1 MRSLLYRQSDTY
13 AVHYGA
19 APLIQLSAEEAAEE
33 SEPVRQEP
41 SREEDSPIENG
52 TYVSQIPPMRVER
65 VEEDQFGLDEV
76 DRAELRRQEPEISRE
91 LAPYIRREVNRME
104 SEGKILGDESID
116 PEHLRLSIE
125 NIMERLA
132 MQRQQ
137 NRGNLEDLIRLLL
150 LNEIF
155 DRRRRCRRRGNCQR

>member
-13 AVHYGA
+13 AVHYGT
-19 APLIQLSAEEAAEE
+19 APLIQLSAEATEE
-33 SEPVRQEP
+33 SEPVRQES
-41 SREEDSPIENG
+41 SREEDRPLENG
-52 TYVSQIPPMRVER
+52 AYVSQIPPMRVER

-76 DRAELRRQEPEISRE
+76 DRAELRRQEPDISRE
-91 LAPYIRREVNRME
+91 LAPYIRREANRME
-104 SEGKILGDESID
+104 SEGGILADESMD
-116 PEHLRLSIE
+116 PEHLQRAVE
-125 NIMERLA
+125 NIVEQLA

-155 DRRRRCRRRGNCQR
+155 DRRRRCRRRGNCWR

>member
-91 LAPYIRREVNRME
+91 RVAY
-104 SEGKILGDESID
+104 
-116 PEHLRLSIE
+116 LSY
-125 NIMERLA
+125 A
-132 MQRQQ
+132 MQKAA
-137 NRGNLEDLIRLLL
+137 RLVGRPEAYARADCRHQHSLHRWV
-150 LNEIF
+150 
-155 DRRRRCRRRGNCQR
+155 RRRREH